1 MRKRLY
7 FRAAAALLILLFL
20 LYAGPRVGAG
30 TGESFYV
37 KSRQLQPPDY
47 VGALTLYH
55 IVTCKTYQGSVT
67 AFLTERAEAFNKRHF
82 GVRITVEGMGEADFW
97 ERMAYGRR
105 ADMYSFFSGVLY
117 EELLQEVDF
126 APETDLRPGL
136 TLTPYAAPWC
146 FSGYVKTTVGET
158 DPVATL
164 ANGATGTVLDLRA
177 WGDIQREG
185 EMGADAAVAGAF
197 TDQVCYLGVDRNTD
211 EEKARACLAFYA
223 FLLSE
228 PTQRLLPSLGAFSVR
243 TDAPCPYGNSL
254 LLDMDRAYK
263 KVIVPDP
270 FAYHTHRTKLREEA
284 AAALAGDEGAKN
296 NFFQRLAIVIES

>member
-1 MRKRLY
+1 M
-7 FRAAAALLILLFL
+7 ILLFL

-47 VGALTLYH
+47 VGTLTLYH

-211 EEKARACLAFYA
+211 EEKARV
-223 FLLSE
+223 LSE

>member
-1 MRKRLY
+1 MGKRLF

-47 VGALTLYH
+47 VGTLTLYH

-211 EEKARACLAFYA
+211 EEKARACLA
-223 FLLSE
+223 
-228 PTQRLLPSLGAFSVR
+228 
-243 TDAPCPYGNSL
+243 NSL
-254 LLDMDRAYK
+254 LLDLDRAYK
-263 KVIVPDP
+263 RVIVPDP

>member
-1 MRKRLY
+1 MGKRLV

-47 VGALTLYH
+47 VGTLTLYH

-97 ERMAYGRR
+97 ERR

-254 LLDMDRAYK
+254 LLDLDRAYK
-263 KVIVPDP
+263 KVIAPDP

>member
-1 MRKRLY
+1 M
-7 FRAAAALLILLFL
+7 
-20 LYAGPRVGAG
+20 
-30 TGESFYV
+30 
-37 KSRQLQPPDY
+37 
-47 VGALTLYH
+47 
-55 IVTCKTYQGSVT
+55 
-67 AFLTERAEAFNKRHF
+67 
-82 GVRITVEGMGEADFW
+82 
-97 ERMAYGRR
+97 
-105 ADMYSFFSGVLY
+105 
-117 EELLQEVDF
+117 
-126 APETDLRPGL
+126 DLR
-136 TLTPYAAPWC
+136 T
-146 FSGYVKTTVGET
+146 
-158 DPVATL
+158 
-164 ANGATGTVLDLRA
+164 

-185 EMGADAAVAGAF
+185 ETGANAAVAGPF

-284 AAALAGDEGAKN
+284 AAAFAGDEGAKN
-296 NFFQRLAIVIES
+296 NFFQRRAIVIES